1 MENWDSIEEQGV
13 MFYKDQSFNL
23 GETSNNRI
31 ETTFRQV
38 KNVCPK
44 YAS

>member
-23 GETSNNRI
+23 GETANNRI
-31 ETTFRQV
+31 ESAFRNV
-38 KNVCPK
+38 KNICTE